1 MKLGVVSLGC
11 AKNRVDTEE
20 MLSLLTQ
27 EGYTLT
33 DRAEEAEVLV
43 INTCGFITSAKE
55 ESIDAIFEMAQH
67 KETGKC
73 RALVVTGCLAQRY
86 GDDLMREIPQ
96 IDVLSGVTQ
105 YDTLAGAIRSA
116 LERGER
122 AQNTERNNAFLHCG
136 RVLTTPGYSA
146 YIRIGEGCDNRCA
159 YCAIPL
165 IRGRHRSRPLDDI
178 LDEMRTLAGQGVK
191 EHVLIAQDTTRWG
204 RDLDNAS
211 LRHLVLEAAGI
222 PGLAWLRVLYCYPDE
237 TDRALIDEMA
247 AHDTVCRY
255 LDLPL
260 QHAVPHILKAMN
272 RRGDIEEVRALLQ
285 YARERGFALRTTFIV
300 GFPGETEADF
310 EALMDFVRDV
320 RFDRMGAFAFSPEED
335 TTAALLPD
343 QIPDEVKQERL
354 ARLMTLQQGISREL
368 NQQRVGTECR
378 VLVTGRQ
385 KGLYTGRSSWE
396 APDADGLILFDSA
409 RKLTPGQFVQ
419 VRITGA
425 EAYDLRGQA
434 VEGGA

>member
-1 MKLGVVSLGC
+1 
-11 AKNRVDTEE
+11 
-20 MLSLLTQ
+20 
-27 EGYTLT
+27 
-33 DRAEEAEVLV
+33 
-43 INTCGFITSAKE
+43 
-55 ESIDAIFEMAQH
+55 
-67 KETGKC
+67 
-73 RALVVTGCLAQRY
+73 
-86 GDDLMREIPQ
+86 
-96 IDVLSGVTQ
+96 
-105 YDTLAGAIRSA
+105 
-116 LERGER
+116 
-122 AQNTERNNAFLHCG
+122 
-136 RVLTTPGYSA
+136 
-146 YIRIGEGCDNRCA
+146 
-159 YCAIPL
+159 
-165 IRGRHRSRPLDDI
+165 
-178 LDEMRTLAGQGVK
+178 
-191 EHVLIAQDTTRWG
+191 
-204 RDLDNAS
+204 
-211 LRHLVLEAAGI
+211 
-222 PGLAWLRVLYCYPDE
+222 
-237 TDRALIDEMA
+237 
-247 AHDTVCRY
+247 
-255 LDLPL
+255 
-260 QHAVPHILKAMN
+260 MN

-343 QIPDEVKQERL
+343 QIPEEVKQERL